1 MTRLRAVLIV
11 ILVLATLPWRAHLS
25 VDVVGLPMASAAVV
39 EPASQ
44 DEGPAVVAVGQAA
57 KAVTLP
63 PPCPGPKLP
72 GSVCSSPVAILP
84 GETVLPSPPGAG
96 RHLTAEIRLGDL
108 WQPDG
113 PSDPPRPC

>member
-1 MTRLRAVLIV
+1 MIRLRAVLIV

-25 VDVVGLPMASAAVV
+25 VGVVAEPMAAAAVL

-44 DEGPAVVAVGQAA
+44 DEVASVASVGQAA
-57 KAVTLP
+57 KAVTVP
-63 PPCPGPKLP
+63 APCPGPKLP

-84 GETVLPSPPGAG
+84 GETVLPSPPGTG
-96 RHLTAEIRLGDL
+96 RYLAADISRGDL

-113 PSDPPRPC
+113 PSDPPRAC

>member
-25 VDVVGLPMASAAVV
+25 VGVVGLAMASAAVL
-39 EPASQ
+39 EPATQ
-44 DEGPAVVAVGQAA
+44 DEGPAVAPVGKAA
-57 KAVTLP
+57 KAFTMP

-72 GSVCSSPVAILP
+72 GSVCSTPVAILP
-84 GETVLPSPPGAG
+84 GETVLPSSPGPGHHRAADVS
-96 RHLTAEIRLGDL
+96 RGDL